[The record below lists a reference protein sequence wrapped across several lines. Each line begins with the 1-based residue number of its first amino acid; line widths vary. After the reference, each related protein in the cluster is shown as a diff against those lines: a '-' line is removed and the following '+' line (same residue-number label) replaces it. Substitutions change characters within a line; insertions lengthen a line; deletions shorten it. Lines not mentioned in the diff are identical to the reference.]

1 MWPLINVT
9 ARLAGQGPAVIQVGI
24 LSELVFLVTG
34 LHETLENTNECDSD
48 SEVVKSK
55 GYRGFSRIPQDG
67 PLNGGL
73 NAQPMSASETPLR
86 VV

>member
-1 MWPLINVT
+1 MVAVWPLINVT

-48 SEVVKSK
+48 SEVVSPK
-55 GYRGFSRIPQDG
+55 GIGVSHEFLKTVP
-67 PLNGGL
+67 
-73 NAQPMSASETPLR
+73 
-86 VV
+86 